1 MEEKVKGIVLKLS
14 DYKEADKLASIFTL
28 EQGVI
33 TAKFTGVK
41 KEKAKLKA
49 LAQPFV
55 FAEFIL
61 NKKGNVNQVIN
72 ATLIDNFYNIL
83 NNYNKTICAYIVLD
97 IINSILPK
105 NKIETNL
112 FLITVNALK
121 NIETQNEYE
130 ETIKYI
136 LQFISFSGMGL
147 EFPES
152 EYVYLDKTTGDF
164 SLERNLN
171 STQIDKKVYKILK
184 NIAKN
189 MQINEK
195 NAKNLQN
202 FENFSNNE
210 IENETIL
217 KQILRMLHNIIFIKF
232 NEDIKSFQFI

>member
-55 FAEFIL
+55 FAEFNL
-61 NKKGNVNQVIN
+61 AKRGNINQVIN

-121 NIETQNEYE
+121 NIETKNEYE
-130 ETIKYI
+130 ETINYI

-152 EYVYLDKTTGDF
+152 GYIYLDKTTGDF
-164 SLERNLN
+164 SVERNLN
-171 STQIDKKVYKILK
+171 STQVDKKVYEIFK

-189 MQINEK
+189 TQNLKK
-195 NAKNLQN
+195 NDENLEISIKNL
-202 FENFSNNE
+202 
-210 IENETIL
+210 ENETIL